1 MNVLHCFGNSKF
13 LLVISTTI
21 IILITTSKH
30 LNLKQEI
37 RALYTSLQIKVMNA
51 TCIKHLHVV
60 PLFPDRCIIQ
70 LSWCE
75 NYVNLIRIPTILAAE
90 LYSAPSAFP
99 NKGMYRYS
107 FNTS

>member
-1 MNVLHCFGNSKF
+1 
-13 LLVISTTI
+13 
-21 IILITTSKH
+21 
-30 LNLKQEI
+30 
-37 RALYTSLQIKVMNA
+37 MNA
-51 TCIKHLHVV
+51 TCIKYLHVV
-60 PLFPDRCIIQ
+60 AVFPDRCIIQ

-99 NKGMYRYS
+99 NKGMYQFS